1 MADFGEIVDGTF
13 VLSPEQVEIRKY
25 GFSEIKAS
33 GIPTIYHAGDVVNLP
48 YTQGKPPRSRLLD
61 WRGLL
66 FLVESAQL
74 KLGISNHRKY
84 NAFTF

>member
-48 YTQGKPPRSRLLD
+48 YATGETSTIEAI
-61 WRGLL
+61 GLAW
-66 FLVESAQL
+66 SAFSS
-74 KLGISNHRKY
+74 GVGP
-84 NAFTF
+84 A